1 LGKEGGSVP
10 GFALNTNQ
18 NNGVN
23 VNRYNDDNDNNNVAA
38 SGSPSPELLSP
49 PFLPLPNALYPSSK
63 HASYLIEPFLEWDDL
78 LQWKHLYIDCKSYK
92 HPQHINL
99 RGKTSETLS
108 SLFNPRK
115 KLCVV

>member
-49 PFLPLPNALYPSSK
+49 PFLPLPNALYLPSRHVPSRK
-63 HASYLIEPFLEWDDL
+63 ASGGGCPPNLIERLLKRADLFQLESL
-78 LQWKHLYIDCKSYK
+78 TQERK
-92 HPQHINL
+92 PL
-99 RGKTSETLS
+99 R
-108 SLFNPRK
+108 
-115 KLCVV
+115 